1 MIINIIVEESNPS
14 KQQKAY
20 KRKTDSFSFQ
30 ENIIAAFKKHCKDEG
45 KNKSKIVEK
54 LVIEYLKKNNVEI

>member
-14 KQQKAY
+14 KQEKRY

-30 ENIIAAFKKHCKDEG
+30 ENIVDAFKKHCKDEG
-45 KNKSKIVEK
+45 KNKSKVVER
-54 LVIEYLKKNNVEI
+54 LVVEYLKKNNVEI

>member
-1 MIINIIVEESNPS
+1 MIINIIVEEPKPN
-14 KQQKAY
+14 QKPKTY

-30 ENIIAAFKKHCKDEG
+30 ENIVDAFKTHCKDEG

-54 LVIEYLKKNNVEI
+54 LIIEYLNQNNVKF